1 MQDIRSGWRS
11 KMKQGVKPTRQ
22 QRKLIEKWGL
32 DARDWFV
39 VKDKPTEMVIVHRLF
54 DKQIR
59 TITKE

>member
-1 MQDIRSGWRS
+1 
-11 KMKQGVKPTRQ
+11 MKQGVKPTRA

-39 VKDKPTEMVIVHRLF
+39 VKDKPSEMVIVHRLF

-59 TITKE
+59 TITKD